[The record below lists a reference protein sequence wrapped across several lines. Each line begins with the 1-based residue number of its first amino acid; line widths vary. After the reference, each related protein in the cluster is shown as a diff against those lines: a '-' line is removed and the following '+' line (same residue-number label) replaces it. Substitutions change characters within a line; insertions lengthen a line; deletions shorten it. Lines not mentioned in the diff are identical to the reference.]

1 MEPRSADAVFLSAVL
16 YAAVAVLYAQVL
28 QVQRSSLL
36 SVALTPQA
44 PSRSA
49 CLPRSRCSPTLRSSC
64 SSHRNTY
71 TVLTLIM
78 LLCIQIRANCP
89 SEPPKTQPRPTY
101 AGAAEQTTA
110 RASTEA
116 EAAGGAKRLKSSGS
130 TFTFWGRCAAGLP
143 RASSG
148 PSNRKVRPPHMANP
162 SSSSD

>member
-1 MEPRSADAVFLSAVL
+1 MGEQMEPRSADAVFLSAVL

-101 AGAAEQTTA
+101 AGA
-110 RASTEA
+110 RVY
-116 EAAGGAKRLKSSGS
+116 RSSGGWGGKEAHE
-130 TFTFWGRCAAGLP
+130 FWLDFDLL
-143 RASSG
+143 G
-148 PSNRKVRPPHMANP
+148 PMCCRVTKGKQWPVES
-162 SSSSD
+162 

>member
-1 MEPRSADAVFLSAVL
+1 MGLGGADAGFLSAAL

-44 PSRSA
+44 PSLSA

-101 AGAAEQTTA
+101 AGAAEQTTV

-116 EAAGGAKRLKSSGS
+116 EAAGGGKE
-130 TFTFWGRCAAGLP
+130 TQEFWLDFHLL
-143 RASSG
+143 
-148 PSNRKVRPPHMANP
+148 RPMCCRVTKGKQWPVE
-162 SSSSD
+162 S